1 MRSFFCFCFVLC
13 FLPFTGLK
21 AQKTVVEVTD
31 LANEVLRA
39 KMSANTS
46 EVVTEMNSAY
56 LENRMPKFDT
66 KLISQDAIDNIEQ
79 IWKNS
84 PIRCVDSEIYTRCI
98 KSGAGFQIRNLPFMV
113 KADNGMQDVVLQF
126 DAAGKIDAFYFALDR
141 VSQNAILRGNQ
152 SVTDLRYRQMILDF
166 VENFRTAY
174 NRKDIDLISSMYSDY
189 ALIITGKVIKLGGE
203 MTLKGLPKER
213 VEYTK
218 QSKAQYINNLKA
230 SFKRTAWINIGFE
243 SIQVMQHP
251 KIGNIYGVTLMQNW
265 RASNYSDDGW
275 LFLAIEFFPDEH
287 MEIHVRTWQ
296 PSMLNGQELSRDE
309 VFGLGNFRF

>member
-13 FLPFTGLK
+13 LLPFADLK

-31 LANEVLRA
+31 QANEVLRA

-46 EVVTEMNSAY
+46 NIVTELNSAY
-56 LENRMPKFDT
+56 LENRMPKFDS

-218 QSKAQYINNLKA
+218 QSKTQ
-230 SFKRTAWINIGFE
+230 T
-243 SIQVMQHP
+243 
-251 KIGNIYGVTLMQNW
+251 
-265 RASNYSDDGW
+265 
-275 LFLAIEFFPDEH
+275 
-287 MEIHVRTWQ
+287 
-296 PSMLNGQELSRDE
+296 
-309 VFGLGNFRF
+309 